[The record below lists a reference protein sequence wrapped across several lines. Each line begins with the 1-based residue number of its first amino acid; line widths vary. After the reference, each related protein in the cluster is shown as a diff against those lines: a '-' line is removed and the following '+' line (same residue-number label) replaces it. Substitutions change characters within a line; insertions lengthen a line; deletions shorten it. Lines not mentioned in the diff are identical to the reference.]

1 MHNMTPEQYKKF
13 VEELLPLLKKYD
25 IPAYTRPGQV
35 ERCGLIIRIGPIRIK
50 VTK

>member
-13 VEELLPLLKKYD
+13 KDELVELLKKHNV
-25 IPAYTRPGQV
+25 PAYTRPGQV
-35 ERCGLIIRIGPIRIK
+35 ERYGLIIRLGPIRIK